1 MCEVVEYKGRRSSR
15 KQLQVTMIYK
25 RRDSVSVAMLLC
37 LLLLTMMPCL
47 VSTQRTFPRFNFID
61 TFQEDSNEG
70 RQFSPKKL
78 FKDVKQFRKYL
89 ERLSE
94 WVAITGRPRF
104 G

>member
-1 MCEVVEYKGRRSSR
+1 MHEIN
-15 KQLQVTMIYK
+15 QPTMIYK
-25 RRDSVSVAMLLC
+25 RRDSISPTMLLC
-37 LLLLTMMPCL
+37 LLLLTMIPCL
-47 VSTQRTFPRFNFID
+47 VSTQKTFPRFNFID

-70 RQFSPKKL
+70 GRRFSPKKL